1 MKTKLLLLTLIF
13 FVLANTNAQTT
24 HDLNWQ
30 IGSLSPTT
38 DLTIDV
44 GDTVRWTWTDALPHT
59 VENDIGS
66 TETFTSGTITG
77 VGQTYSYTFTLQGS
91 NPYFCGIHGAP
102 SMSGTITVNPALGIE
117 DLKNNIVF
125 NISPNPV
132 TSTLN
137 VRLSKNII
145 DGNVTIFDVLGK
157 LILIQKINQNNLTQV
172 NVSYL
177 SKGMY
182 IVKVSSSENTQTKRF
197 IKE

>member
-13 FVLANTNAQTT
+13 FVLVNTNAQTT

-59 VENDIGS
+59 VENDAGS
-66 TETFTSGTITG
+66 TETFDSGTLTG
-77 VGQTYSYTFTLQGS
+77 NGMTYSYTFLLEGT

-102 SMSGTITVNPALGIE
+102 SMSGTITVDAPLGIE
-117 DLKNNIVF
+117 DFKNNITF

-132 TSTLN
+132 NSILN
-137 VRLSKNII
+137 IQLSKNIV
-145 DGNVTIFDVLGK
+145 DGNVTIFDILGK
-157 LILIQKINQNNLTQV
+157 QILVKRLNQNNLTQI
-172 NVSYL
+172 NVSNL

-182 IVKVSSSENTQTKRF
+182 LVKVSSRNNTQTKRF

>member
-13 FVLANTNAQTT
+13 FGIASINAQTT

-30 IGSLSPTT
+30 IGALSPTT
-38 DLTIDV
+38 DLTIEV
-44 GDTVRWTWTDALPHT
+44 NDTVRWTWTDASPHT
-59 VENDIGS
+59 VQNDTGS
-66 TETFTSGTITG
+66 TETFNSGIITG
-77 VGQTYSYTFTLQGS
+77 NGLTYSYTFLLEGN

-102 SMSGTITVNPALGIE
+102 SMSGTITVDAPLSIE
-117 DLKNNIVF
+117 DFKNTITF

-137 VRLSKNII
+137 IRLSKNII

-157 LILIQKINQNNLTQV
+157 QILIQKINQNNLTQV

-177 SKGMY
+177 SRGMY